1 MPRTCPR
8 WRKAAPRDPALCPA
22 APGPDRCC
30 RPSTPGSPT
39 SPARTASDQASAAGL
54 SRSKRRPVGCCA
66 DGGRRSCDSMVR
78 MRERRGCQPHRVRVC
93 HQSGWFGARPG
104 RMAYVRPYYAVCT
117 TAVVVYHEQ
126 RRESHAHASIRRV
139 TPLCGRRLARLGL
152 RRLGLRCRGE
162 SVESQSQAN
171 KGTDVKRARRLKGLK
186 LHQPRDVALA
196 QVGLPPYMG
205 AYGSCAEREL
215 WVRLGGALPTFTQG
229 ANPAGVS
236 ASSG

>member
-93 HQSGWFGARPG
+93 HQSGWFGQTGTDGLR
-104 RMAYVRPYYAVCT
+104 
-117 TAVVVYHEQ
+117 TAV
-126 RRESHAHASIRRV
+126 
-139 TPLCGRRLARLGL
+139 L
-152 RRLGLRCRGE
+152 RRLHDRCGGVSRAAPRVACAREHPPRHAAVWAEAGEVGVEAAGVALPRGE
-162 SVESQSQAN
+162 RGEPEPGEQGDGCETSAAVEGPEASSTS
-171 KGTDVKRARRLKGLK
+171 GC
-186 LHQPRDVALA
+186 
-196 QVGLPPYMG
+196 G
-205 AYGSCAEREL
+205 ACA
-215 WVRLGGALPTFTQG
+215 GGPAPIHGCIRFVCR
-229 ANPAGVS
+229 AGVM
-236 ASSG
+236 G